1 MCYCSG
7 EFEQVNSDWLIS
19 YVFKCMVESMWK
31 QKHLCIQFVIN
42 NVSPQG
48 NVKIKL
54 ILKRKKLAEIAAII
68 CFGINDNHQDF
79 V

>member
-1 MCYCSG
+1 
-7 EFEQVNSDWLIS
+7 
-19 YVFKCMVESMWK
+19 MVESMWN

-68 CFGINDNHQDF
+68 YFGINDNHQDF